1 MKPYSVDFRRKIIE
15 VYEQEGNSIRKLA
28 ERFRVA
34 KSFIQKLLKQYR
46 ETGNLEPAPQGGS
59 PPAKLKKEE
68 LITLIEIIEKKNDA
82 TLEELC
88 NFLEEETG
96 IRVSRATMGRITQN
110 LNYSVKKKTL
120 YAAEKGSERVQKE
133 RLDFWETLRDIPVE
147 DLIFID
153 ESGVNL
159 ALVRLYGRALKGE
172 RARGKKPQK
181 RGENVSILTALSLE
195 EVVTSR
201 NIYGAV
207 NSVTF
212 EAFIA
217 KDLVP
222 ELWKNACVVMDNAK
236 FHQGEMIRELIEKA
250 GAKLIYLSPYS
261 PEFSPIENFWSK
273 VKAILKKLKPR
284 TYKDLTDAINQAMFQ
299 VTKEDIRNWF
309 THCCYCTSPV

>member
-1 MKPYSVDFRRKIIE
+1 M
-15 VYEQEGNSIRKLA
+15 
-28 ERFRVA
+28 
-34 KSFIQKLLKQYR
+34 
-46 ETGNLEPAPQGGS
+46 
-59 PPAKLKKEE
+59 
-68 LITLIEIIEKKNDA
+68 
-82 TLEELC
+82 
-88 NFLEEETG
+88 
-96 IRVSRATMGRITQN
+96 
-110 LNYSVKKKTL
+110 
-120 YAAEKGSERVQKE
+120 
-133 RLDFWETLRDIPVE
+133 E

-181 RGENVSILTALSLE
+181 RGENMSMITALSKE
-195 EVVTSR
+195 QVVASR
-201 NIYGAV
+201 NIYGSV
-207 NSVTF
+207 NRVTF

-222 ELWKNACVVMDNAK
+222 KLWENACVVMDNAK
-236 FHQGEMIRELIEKA
+236 FHQGEMIRELIEQA
-250 GAKLIYLSPYS
+250 GAKLVYLSPYS

-284 TYKDLTDAINQAMFQ
+284 TYKDLTDAIAEAMLQ